1 MQNYSRLRSGF
12 RKAQQLALN
21 NYHVKN
27 QGLRRALFVLLS
39 FLPSLSLSTLAPPTD
54 VKTFDTPNDAG
65 GSNTITWKASPDDS
79 LLLGYSVKRS
89 AKAEGPYEEAGVVL
103 KGQEEY
109 RDGELKDG
117 QKYYYRVDAR
127 VLGDSASSAV
137 AGPAVPSAQ
146 WFNLG
151 RVNILA
157 FIMLFAGV
165 VLWYI
170 ARAKKGAKL
179 FIRRIAGLDA
189 VEEAVGRSTEMGR
202 PLMFIPGL
210 LSIDD
215 VTTLAALTILGRVA
229 RKAAEY
235 DTPVLVPC
243 TDPLVMTTAQEIVK
257 QSYSEAGRP
266 DAYREGN
273 ISYLTYDQFGY
284 AAGCDGM
291 MLREKPGAVFLQGYF
306 YAESLI
312 LAETGHSIGAI
323 QIAGTT
329 AVDQLPFFVTACDYT
344 LIGEEMY
351 AASSYLT
358 REPIMLG
365 TLKGEDLIKLLIVLA
380 LTVGVLLETFGKH
393 WIQALFQ

>member
-1 MQNYSRLRSGF
+1 MRVL
-12 RKAQQLALN
+12 L
-21 NYHVKN
+21 V
-27 QGLRRALFVLLS
+27 FVLLA
-39 FLPSLSLSTLAPPTD
+39 FWPSLSLSALEPPTD

-65 GSNTITWKASPDDS
+65 GSATVTWKASPQDS

-89 AKAEGPYEEAGVVL
+89 AKPEGPYEEAGVVL
-103 KGQEEY
+103 KGQEEFQ
-109 RDGELKDG
+109 DAGLTDG
-117 QKYYYRVDAR
+117 QTYYYRVDAR
-127 VLGDSASSAV
+127 VLGDSALSAV
-137 AGPAVPSAQ
+137 AGPAVPRPQ
-146 WFNLG
+146 WFNLA
-151 RVNILA
+151 RLNLLVFVL
-157 FIMLFAGV
+157 LFAAFV
-165 VLWYI
+165 FWYI
-170 ARAKKGAKL
+170 ARAKKGEKL

-202 PLMFIPGL
+202 PLLFIPGL

-273 ISYLTYDQFGY
+273 IYFLTSDQFGY
-284 AAGCDGM
+284 AAGCDGL

-365 TLKGEDLIKLLIVLA
+365 TLKGEDLMKLLIALV
-380 LTVGVLLETFGKH
+380 LTVGVILETIGKH
-393 WIQALFQ
+393 WLQILFH

>member
-1 MQNYSRLRSGF
+1 MTGDGET
-12 RKAQQLALN
+12 RKGEID
-21 NYHVKN
+21 
-27 QGLRRALFVLLS
+27 QGLRSVLLVFALLV
-39 FLPSLSLSTLAPPTD
+39 FLPSISLSALEPPTD
-54 VKTFDTPNDAG
+54 VKAFDTPNDAG
-65 GSNTITWKASPDDS
+65 GTNTVTWVASPQDS

-89 AKAEGPYEEAGVVL
+89 TEPEGPFVEAGFVL
-103 KGQEEY
+103 KGQQDFQ
-109 RDGELKDG
+109 DGELKDG
-117 QKYYYRVDAR
+117 QKYYYRVDAK
-127 VLGDSASSAV
+127 VPGDSSSSTI
-137 AGPAVPSAQ
+137 AGPAVPRPQ
-146 WFNLG
+146 WFDFGRLNLLIFIA
-151 RVNILA
+151 VFVA
-157 FIMLFAGV
+157 FVF
-165 VLWYI
+165 WYI
-170 ARAKKGAKL
+170 SRAKKGENL

-202 PLMFIPGL
+202 PLLFIPGL

-266 DAYREGN
+266 DAFREGN
-273 ISYLTYDQFGY
+273 IYFLTSDQFGY
-284 AAGCDGM
+284 AAGCDGL

-329 AVDQLPFFVTACDYT
+329 ATDQLPFFVTACDYT

-365 TLKGEDLIKLLIVLA
+365 TLKGEDLMKLLIVLI
-380 LTVGVLLETFGKH
+380 LTAGVIFETFGKH
-393 WIQALFQ
+393 WLMWLFNSQ